1 MSKRY
6 SLSDATL
13 YAGDCLDVLPE
24 LGLVDAVI
32 TDPPYHLTSGN
43 LAYDW
48 GGLLSP
54 GERRP
59 GQPRRPRRTDNAA
72 RGGFMGQL
80 WDGTGIAF
88 RPETWA
94 SVARALRPGGFLL
107 AFGGTRTQHRMVC
120 AIEDAGFVVQDTI
133 AWLYGTGFPK
143 NKALLKP
150 AFEPIVVA
158 YKPGGK
164 RTLQVDECRV
174 GTRTEKHSQ
183 KQPAANGW
191 GFGPIDSQ
199 EKDYGR
205 WPANVIHDGSAE
217 VLAAFAAFGE
227 SANPNGRPNCKG
239 LDYRQDR
246 EIAGSKGRP
255 APYNGGYL
263 DTGTA
268 ARFFYCAKAGK
279 ADRAGSK
286 HPTVKPIALIR
297 YLVKLVCPPGGT
309 LLDPFAGSGTTG
321 AAALAEGRKVVLIE
335 REAEYVADIRRRLR
349 PGGGAPSIST
359 SFGAATGAAV
369 SVQSREIE

>member
-1 MSKRY
+1 LSKRY
-6 SLSDATL
+6 SLGDATL
-13 YAGDCLDVLPE
+13 YAGDCLAVLPD
-24 LGLVDAVI
+24 LDLVDAVV
-32 TDPPYHLTSGN
+32 TDPPY
-43 LAYDW
+43 
-48 GGLLSP
+48 GL
-54 GERRP
+54 E
-59 GQPRRPRRTDNAA
+59 
-72 RGGFMGQL
+72 FMGKA

-94 SVARALRPGGFLL
+94 VVASALRPGGFLL

-158 YKPGGK
+158 YKPGGP
-164 RTLQVDECRV
+164 RTLQVDECRIGV
-174 GTRTEKHSQ
+174 DDTRRHGS
-183 KQPAANGW
+183 G
-191 GFGPIDSQ
+191 GFGHNFMDDDWVAPLVSHNGSAS
-199 EKDYGR
+199 GR

-227 SANPNGRPNCKG
+227 RPSG
-239 LDYRQDR
+239 MMR
-246 EIAGSKGRP
+246 AGSLANRV
-255 APYNGGYL
+255 NGFSKSGVPLPLSRDVGYA
-263 DTGTA
+263 DSGTA

-321 AAALAEGRKVVLIE
+321 AAALAEGRRVVLIE
-335 REAEYVADIRRRLR
+335 REAEYIADIRRRLARRR

-359 SFGAATGAAV
+359 SFGAPTGAAV
-369 SVQSREIE
+369 SAQSREIE

>member
-1 MSKRY
+1 LSKRY
-6 SLSDATL
+6 SLGDATL
-13 YAGDCLDVLPE
+13 YAGDCLAVLPE
-24 LGLVDAVI
+24 LDPVDAVV
-32 TDPPYHLTSGN
+32 TDPPYHLVDSHSR
-43 LAYDW
+43 AA
-48 GGLLSP
+48 
-54 GERRP
+54 RP
-59 GQPRRPRRTDNAA
+59 GTPMQRLA
-72 RGGFMGQL
+72 RGFMGKA
-80 WDGTGIAF
+80 WDGNDIAF

-94 SVARALRPGGFLL
+94 VVASAIRPGGFLL

-158 YKPGGK
+158 YKPGGP

-174 GTRTEKHSQ
+174 GVDDTRRHGS
-183 KQPAANGW
+183 G
-191 GFGPIDSQ
+191 GFGRNFMDDDWVAPLVSHNGSAS
-199 EKDYGR
+199 GR
-205 WPANVIHDGSAE
+205 WPANVIHDGSDE
-217 VLAAFAAFGE
+217 VMEAFAAFGQRK
-227 SANPNGRPNCKG
+227 AAPHGPGVVTPGMFGIK
-239 LDYRQDR
+239 
-246 EIAGSKGRP
+246 AGHPGFGDS
-255 APYNGGYL
+255 
-263 DTGTA
+263 GTA

-321 AAALAEGRKVVLIE
+321 AAALAEGRRVVLIE
-335 REAEYVADIRRRLR
+335 REAEYVADIRRRLARRR

-359 SFGAATGAAV
+359 SFGALTGAGV
-369 SVQSREIE
+369 DVQSREIA

>member
-1 MSKRY
+1 LSKRY
-6 SLSDATL
+6 SLGDATL
-13 YAGDCLDVLPE
+13 YAGDCLEVLPN
-24 LGLVDAVI
+24 LGLVDAVV
-32 TDPPYHLTSGN
+32 TDPPYHLVDSHSR
-43 LAYDW
+43 AA
-48 GGLLSP
+48 
-54 GERRP
+54 RQFRP
-59 GQPRRPRRTDNAA
+59 GTPMQRPA
-72 RGGFMGQL
+72 RGFMGKA
-80 WDGTGIAF
+80 WDGNDIAF

-150 AFEPIVVA
+150 AFEPICVA

-164 RTLQVDECRV
+164 RTLQVDECRIE
-174 GTRTEKHSQ
+174 GEPTHGSGASMGGIFGMKATRLGVPNLLNQ
-183 KQPAANGW
+183 Q
-191 GFGPIDSQ
+191 
-199 EKDYGR
+199 GR
-205 WPANVIHDGSAE
+205 WPANVIHDGSDE
-217 VLAAFAAFGE
+217 VMEAFAAFGE
-227 SANPNGRPNCKG
+227 RASGFK
-239 LDYRQDR
+239 
-246 EIAGSKGRP
+246 
-255 APYNGGYL
+255 NGGAYPREVGIHRGGQRSDGDACYA

-279 ADRAGSK
+279 RDRAGSK

-297 YLVKLVCPPGGT
+297 YLVKLVCPPGCT

-321 AAALAEGRKVVLIE
+321 AAALAEGRRVVLIE

-349 PGGGAPSIST
+349 PGGGVPSIST

-369 SVQSREIE
+369 SAQSREIA

>member
-1 MSKRY
+1 LSKRY
-6 SLSDATL
+6 SLGDATL
-13 YAGDCLDVLPE
+13 YAGDCLAVLPD
-24 LGLVDAVI
+24 LDLVDAVV
-32 TDPPYHLTSGN
+32 TDPPY
-43 LAYDW
+43 
-48 GGLLSP
+48 GL
-54 GERRP
+54 E
-59 GQPRRPRRTDNAA
+59 
-72 RGGFMGQL
+72 FMGKA

-94 SVARALRPGGFLL
+94 VVASALRPGGFLL

-158 YKPGGK
+158 YKPGGP
-164 RTLQVDECRV
+164 RTLQVDECRIGIESTSGFFASEATV
-174 GTRTEKHSQ
+174 HRE
-183 KQPAANGW
+183 NG
-191 GFGPIDSQ
+191 GDS
-199 EKDYGR
+199 GR

-217 VLAAFAAFGE
+217 VLAAFAAFGK
-227 SANPNGRPNCKG
+227 SAARHSGVTG
-239 LDYRQDR
+239 YAYD
-246 EIAGSKGRP
+246 GSRRIFGSDNRVQ
-255 APYNGGYL
+255 NTFGYG
-263 DTGTA
+263 DSGTA
-268 ARFFYCAKAGK
+268 ARFYYCAKAGK

-321 AAALAEGRKVVLIE
+321 AAALAEGRRVVLIE

-359 SFGAATGAAV
+359 SFGAPTGAAV
-369 SVQSREIE
+369 SAQSREIA